1 MRSCWLSIPVL
12 LCAGLIASAQAPT
25 KVGVLSI
32 QGAIIG
38 TKDGQKA
45 SQQLDAQ
52 FVPKQKEFDT
62 RQNEIAQME
71 EQLNKGGAVM
81 ADDKRTQ
88 LGREVDE
95 KKKRLERDMQD
106 AEEALRAQQQAILSK
121 LSEKMLAIIEKFAK
135 DNGYYLILD
144 VGEQSTPILYA
155 SSNIDITQDII
166 SLYDRNT
173 ASPAITSAPKTP
185 PAAPGTLK

>member
-1 MRSCWLSIPVL
+1 M
-12 LCAGLIASAQAPT
+12 
-25 KVGVLSI
+25 LSI

-88 LGREVDE
+88 
-95 KKKRLERDMQD
+95 
-106 AEEALRAQQQAILSK
+106 
-121 LSEKMLAIIEKFAK
+121 
-135 DNGYYLILD
+135 
-144 VGEQSTPILYA
+144 TC
-155 SSNIDITQDII
+155 
-166 SLYDRNT
+166 
-173 ASPAITSAPKTP
+173 P
-185 PAAPGTLK
+185 PG